1 MTTIAIVAVGDCATG
16 VALIDHLRIMGAAC
30 LPGGDYRGSIGRTHS
45 ANLRG
50 SHSVV
55 AKIVHQLAA
64 PGGGNIAQTI
74 VPGQCT

>member
-1 MTTIAIVAVGDCATG
+1 MTAIAIIAVSDCATG
-16 VALIDHLRIMGAAC
+16 VALIDHLCIMGAAG
-30 LPGGDYRGSIGRTHS
+30 LPGRNYRGGVGRTHG

-64 PGGGNIAQTI
+64 PGGGNIAQAI